1 MISDEI
7 MIKKTE
13 NNFKDF
19 KNDVTNKIYEFYIL
33 ETTFKIIC
41 YERLLTIEFYE
52 QKPHHYRS
60 NYKDQID
67 ILFSNLTILKDLR
80 VFKDFEKNSW
90 LSILWFP
97 LKTIK
102 HNLMNTSFLIYY
114 SLNNL
119 EQTKIINNF
128 HHFPVIGVLPLRLD
142 EEIWLS
148 KINKNNLRLFDI
160 EYKLNLDKSIVI
172 AI

>member
-1 MISDEI
+1 
-7 MIKKTE
+7 
-13 NNFKDF
+13 
-19 KNDVTNKIYEFYIL
+19 
-33 ETTFKIIC
+33 
-41 YERLLTIEFYE
+41 
-52 QKPHHYRS
+52 
-60 NYKDQID
+60 
-67 ILFSNLTILKDLR
+67 
-80 VFKDFEKNSW
+80 
-90 LSILWFP
+90 
-97 LKTIK
+97 
-102 HNLMNTSFLIYY
+102 MNTSFLIYY